1 MSDCCDDVACTS
13 APGPCQSGREACL
26 RLLAAIIEHAGGDAR
41 GLAVFLLDHGDAPSD
56 VRPPARLAPDPA
68 TVDEVARRLRAVAP
82 AWHRLLRGDH
92 GEFVVIAQ
100 GLVDGGT
107 VLGTAAR
114 LVHAFDEVLQGVET
128 CLDAEVSVGI
138 AFAPQHGARAEALL
152 AAAEA
157 SLREA
162 SIRARRGQRKRRPPA
177 PPTGTAD

>member
-1 MSDCCDDVACTS
+1 MSDCRDDAACAS
-13 APGPCQSGREACL
+13 APGPCQAGREACL
-26 RLLAAIIEHAGGDAR
+26 RLLATIIAHAGGDAR
-41 GLAVFLLDHGDAPSD
+41 GLAVFLLDHGDAPSN
-56 VRPPARLAPDPA
+56 VRPPVRPALDEA
-68 TVDEVARRLRAVAP
+68 TVAEVSRRLRAVAP
-82 AWHRLLRGDH
+82 AWHRLLRGDR

-114 LVHAFDEVLQGVET
+114 LVHAFDEALQGAET
-128 CLDAEVSVGI
+128 GIDAEVSVGI

-162 SIRARRGQRKRRPPA
+162 SIRARRGLRKRWSAA
-177 PPTGTAD
+177 PPSDPDA

>member
-1 MSDCCDDVACTS
+1 MSDCRDDVACAW
-13 APGPCQSGREACL
+13 APSPCQTGRQACL
-26 RLLAAIIEHAGGDAR
+26 RLLATLIDHAGGDAR

-56 VRPPARLAPDPA
+56 VRPPARPSLDQA
-68 TVDEVARRLRAVAP
+68 TVIEVSRRLRAVAP
-82 AWHRLLRGDH
+82 AWNRLLRGDH

-114 LVHAFDEVLQGVET
+114 LVHAFDEALQGAET
-128 CLDAEVSVGI
+128 CVDAEVSVGI
-138 AFAPQHGARAEALL
+138 AFAPQHDARAEVLL

-162 SIRARRGQRKRRPPA
+162 SIRARRGRRKRRPAA
-177 PPTGTAD
+177 PPSDSAA